1 MSNAPKLDDATPF
14 PWSQIRKPAKA
25 KAVRKTSEVQTDA
38 GVRFPERASG
48 NIPLAGQGSEEP
60 GSLFARDMQAVAVAL
75 FGECRECGCLL
86 DIDGTCPD
94 ASKHEKHV
102 CPDCGAESAERLSV
116 ARPCLFESE
125 HGKRAAE

>member
-1 MSNAPKLDDATPF
+1 MTARTLDVYDWA
-14 PWSQIRKPAKA
+14 QIHARMQRERRAKRLA
-25 KAVRKTSEVQTDA
+25 KRTKAVQTEAPHRAD
-38 GVRFPERASG
+38 REERLPFSPE
-48 NIPLAGQGSEEP
+48 ET
-60 GSLFARDMQAVAVAL
+60 MAVGVAL

-102 CPDCGAESAERLSV
+102 CPDCGAESREPLSV

-125 HGKRAAE
+125 HGKKAAE